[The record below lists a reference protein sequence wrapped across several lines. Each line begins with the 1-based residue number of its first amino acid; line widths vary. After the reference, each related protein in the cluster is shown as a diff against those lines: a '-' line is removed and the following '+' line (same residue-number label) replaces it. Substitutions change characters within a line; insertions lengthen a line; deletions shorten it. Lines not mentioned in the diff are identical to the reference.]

1 VRALP
6 CRLFL
11 GAVAPGPQW
20 AHATDRARPPPAAL
34 KSAAVAAP
42 AEPGKQRLDA
52 YVVQQLTARL
62 RNATDWLV
70 RPRLTAARG
79 ELSYSQNS
87 SHNVLHK
94 MWSAGG
100 LLQVHLV
107 LRRAWFFWMYINR

>member
-11 GAVAPGPQW
+11 GAVAPGPRG

-62 RNATDWLV
+62 RSATDWLV
-70 RPRLTAARG
+70 HPRLTAAPG
-79 ELSYSQNS
+79 ELSHSLKS
-87 SHNVLHK
+87 SHSVLH
-94 MWSAGG
+94 M
-100 LLQVHLV
+100 
-107 LRRAWFFWMYINR
+107 M